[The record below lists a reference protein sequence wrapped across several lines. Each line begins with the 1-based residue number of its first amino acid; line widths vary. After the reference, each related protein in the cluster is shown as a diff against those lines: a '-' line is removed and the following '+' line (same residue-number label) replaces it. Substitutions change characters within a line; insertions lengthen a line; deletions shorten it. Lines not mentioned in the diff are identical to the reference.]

1 MLQPTGSA
9 TVAGFFQ
16 TMRKQFTAHEWQTI
30 KSQESEWKQLEMF
43 YRHWVIRNA
52 TTFDPAKTSVLLYCY
67 AFGSFSVPE
76 GELCKGNW
84 NWYRA

>member
-1 MLQPTGSA
+1 MNGKQSNLRNQNGNNLRCSTDTGYV
-9 TVAGFFQ
+9 TKCDNFKINKGP
-16 TMRKQFTAHEWQTI
+16 
-30 KSQESEWKQLEMF
+30 
-43 YRHWVIRNA
+43 Y
-52 TTFDPAKTSVLLYCY
+52 DPAKTSVLLYCY